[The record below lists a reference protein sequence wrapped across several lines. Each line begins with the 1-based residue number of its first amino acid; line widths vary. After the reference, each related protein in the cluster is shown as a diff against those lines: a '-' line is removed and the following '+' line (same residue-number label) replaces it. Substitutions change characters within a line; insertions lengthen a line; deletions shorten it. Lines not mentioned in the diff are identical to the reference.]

1 MRQGHQRD
9 DQRELDGDDEQKGAG
24 HSTPAARATQ
34 KPTKI
39 SAIARSLARQD
50 ERLGWD
56 ARCGQALP

>member
-1 MRQGHQRD
+1 MRQRSKRD
-9 DQRELDGDDEQKGAG
+9 DQRELDGDEQKGAV

-34 KPTKI
+34 TPTKI